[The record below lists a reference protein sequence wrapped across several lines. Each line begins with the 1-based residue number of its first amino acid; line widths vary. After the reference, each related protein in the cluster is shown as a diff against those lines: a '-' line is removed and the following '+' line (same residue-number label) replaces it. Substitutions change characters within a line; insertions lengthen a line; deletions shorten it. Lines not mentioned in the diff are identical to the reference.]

1 MAIQLVLL
9 WLIRTPNK
17 PNIFRSSVGICA
29 HLCPEIVSD
38 RDNPDCLPRDMM
50 ENDRLGLR
58 DVVIDGLE
66 YLDRRTEFWRQQQP
80 IYSRKRDKY
89 LRNIKNPVTVPC
101 GPSIRKGGKEG
112 DQSEYVLQNL
122 EEIENAL
129 NDMRLEQGLE
139 QVIRAVEWNH
149 GYPS

>member
-1 MAIQLVLL
+1 
-9 WLIRTPNK
+9 
-17 PNIFRSSVGICA
+17 
-29 HLCPEIVSD
+29 
-38 RDNPDCLPRDMM
+38 M
-50 ENDRLGLR
+50 ENERLGLR

-89 LRNIKNPVTVPC
+89 LRNIRPTVTVPY
-101 GPSIRKGGKEG
+101 GPSVRRGTKGG

-129 NDMRLEQGLE
+129 NEMRLEQGLE
-139 QVIRAVEWNH
+139 QVL
-149 GYPS
+149 